1 VTTMRALATTW
12 RALTPAQRRHFG
24 VLQLVSVLMALST
37 VVGLAAVMSFLAVL
51 ADPTLIEVH
60 GILNSL
66 RRILGF
72 STQQGFLLA
81 LGGVFIVLLMLSAI
95 LNLAGSRA
103 MGRFA
108 FAVGDR
114 IRETVFA
121 EHLRR
126 DYLFHSRVGAGR
138 LMDDVLYQADRVAIT
153 LFHGLLLSTN
163 AMLTLLIVASIA
175 LVNPAV
181 AFGGA
186 LIFTGSYLLLY
197 RIMRARVAHNGK
209 LQTDLGGERLAV
221 VEQAFHGIK
230 YLLVAGAQPAFSRR
244 FAAVTRTLSQTFADT
259 LFIAQFP
266 RYILECVAG
275 VALIAGAVLISG
287 ASGGPWLAKLSFIGF
302 AGIRLLPAFQQMYN
316 ALVVVRANRPAI
328 ELLASHLGDGVPVSR
343 VPQSHLR
350 STRLELLREIEM
362 IGVSFQYSPESQPV
376 LNDATI
382 RIPVGHAIAIIGAS
396 GCGKTTLIDL
406 IIGLLLPTGG
416 RIEVD
421 GEALDLQRIAAWQ
434 QSIGYVPQDVMI
446 LDATVRENI
455 AFGVAS
461 TEIDDARVFEAAR
474 LAGANEFIEAIPDGY
489 RAKLLRVGGGLS
501 GGQRQRLGIARA
513 LYHRPSLLVLDEA
526 TNSLDAS
533 TERAIIDGV
542 IRNRGGRTVLIAAH
556 ASAVIEA
563 CDRIYELRDGKLHDR
578 GTPQAARRPS
588 DHVRLPEH
596 LHA

>member
-1 VTTMRALATTW
+1 MTTMRALATTW

-51 ADPTLIEVH
+51 ADPTLIEAH
-60 GILNSL
+60 GILNAL
-66 RRILGF
+66 RRILGI
-72 STQQGFLLA
+72 STQQGFLWV
-81 LGGVFIVLLMLSAI
+81 LGGVFIALLFLSAI

-121 EHLRR
+121 EHLQR

-163 AMLTLLIVASIA
+163 AVLTLLIVASIA
-175 LVNPAV
+175 VVDPAV
-181 AFGGA
+181 ALGGA

-197 RIMRARVAHNGK
+197 RIMRARVARNGR
-209 LQTDLGGERLAV
+209 LQTELGGERLAV

-230 YLLVAGAQPAFSRR
+230 YLLIAGAQPAFSRR
-244 FAAVTRTLSQTFADT
+244 FAAVTRRLSQTYADT
-259 LFIAQFP
+259 LFIGQFP

-275 VALIAGAVLISG
+275 VALIAGAVFISG
-287 ASGGPWLAKLSFIGF
+287 ASGGAWLAKLSFIGF
-302 AGIRLLPAFQQMYN
+302 AGLRLLPAFQQMYN
-316 ALVVVRANRPAI
+316 ALVVVRTNRPAI
-328 ELLASHLGDGVPVSR
+328 ELLASHLDSCVPFTR
-343 VPQSHLR
+343 APQSH
-350 STRLELLREIEM
+350 SPSVRLALLREIEL

-376 LNDATI
+376 LHDATI
-382 RIPVGHAIAIIGAS
+382 RIPAGLAIGIVGAS

-406 IIGLLLPTGG
+406 IVGLLQPTGG

-421 GEALDLQRIAAWQ
+421 GEALDLQRMAAWQ

-455 AFGVAS
+455 AFGVAPA
-461 TEIDDARVFEAAR
+461 EIDDARVFEVAR
-474 LAGANEFIEAIPDGY
+474 LAGAGEFIEAIPDAY
-489 RAKLLRVGGGLS
+489 FAKLLRVGGGLS
-501 GGQRQRLGIARA
+501 GGQRQRLGIARRA
-513 LYHRPSLLVLDEA
+513 LSPP
-526 TNSLDAS
+526 
-533 TERAIIDGV
+533 
-542 IRNRGGRTVLIAAH
+542 LIAG
-556 ASAVIEA
+556 S
-563 CDRIYELRDGKLHDR
+563 GR
-578 GTPQAARRPS
+578 GDQFARR
-588 DHVRLPEH
+588 DHR
-596 LHA
+596 AGDY